1 MFFWKWTVRVGH
13 KLSARFGFMS
23 PNSMDQNYPTLAL
36 IRLIDGSKDVP
47 WMSWVKRSRSGV
59 QNRSRSVSVLPHET
73 SWSRKAGSFLTAV
86 LQNACW
92 NSLKAMPMR
101 EGGGGGHSK
110 KEKCLKLRLI
120 GQSRMRAC
128 SSQLHAHTAWS
139 LIRWGVRWALRRP
152 AVWTPLFTLAGLVR
166 LTVSTVQLGGI
177 SSRLKSSILNNANS
191 TTGGG
196 EAAAGCAGGTG
207 LSVWWVLC
215 AARCNLVIY
224 CSTATL

>member
-1 MFFWKWTVRVGH
+1 MCRGCREWSVAALVFRTVRGLFQYFPM
-13 KLSARFGFMS
+13 KPAE
-23 PNSMDQNYPTLAL
+23 A
-36 IRLIDGSKDVP
+36 
-47 WMSWVKRSRSGV
+47 KRQDPFSQPSSRM
-59 QNRSRSVSVLPHET
+59 P
-73 SWSRKAGSFLTAV
+73 AGILWKQC
-86 LQNACW
+86 LCG
-92 NSLKAMPMR
+92 R
-101 EGGGGGHSK
+101 GEGGGGHSK

>member
-101 EGGGGGHSK
+101 EGGGGGGIPKRKSASNWDSSANPGWGLVPHS
-110 KEKCLKLRLI
+110 
-120 GQSRMRAC
+120 
-128 SSQLHAHTAWS
+128 
-139 LIRWGVRWALRRP
+139 
-152 AVWTPLFTLAGLVR
+152 FTL
-166 LTVSTVQLGGI
+166 TQP
-177 SSRLKSSILNNANS
+177 
-191 TTGGG
+191 
-196 EAAAGCAGGTG
+196 G
-207 LSVWWVLC
+207 LSLGEVSDGHWGDPPSERLC
-215 AARCNLVIY
+215 LPWRVSSDWQSPRY
-224 CSTATL
+224 S